1 MLMFEYM
8 HHNIYVIKAK
18 LFLTPITYI
27 ETITRMIELTTSE
40 IGLCL
45 NFSYEVTARTEKYYK
60 TRNEYSKTEK
70 LIMDCCLGKM
80 AEILVYK
87 HLTSKAY
94 KVSYPSFKLSYD
106 DSEASDLYII
116 KDGKEIRI
124 HCKVVRWDSP
134 VKDSWL
140 IQKNEISKLGD
151 YDYFALCKFFS
162 PSKIE
167 IVKII
172 AANDITW
179 KEPVLP
185 SLKSKA
191 ACYLSDMV

>member
-1 MLMFEYM
+1 
-8 HHNIYVIKAK
+8 
-18 LFLTPITYI
+18 
-27 ETITRMIELTTSE
+27 MIELSNSE

-45 NFSYEVTARTEKYYK
+45 NFSYAVTARTEKYYK
-60 TRNEYSKTEK
+60 TRNKYAKTEK

-87 HLTSKAY
+87 HLTSKGY
-94 KVSYPSFKLSYD
+94 KTSYPSFKLSYD
-106 DSEASDLYII
+106 DSEASDLYVI

-124 HCKVVRWDSP
+124 HCKIVRHDSP
-134 VKDSWL
+134 VQDSWL
-140 IQKNEISKLGD
+140 IERNELSKLGD
-151 YDYFALCKFFS
+151 DDYFALCKFFN

-172 AANDITW
+172 AANDIEW
-179 KEPVLP
+179 KTPVIK

-191 ACYLSDMV
+191 ACYLKDMI